1 MVDIEII
8 KKMQCLRKIKPR
20 EEWVFFTKRKILN
33 TPIVSNQTIL
43 KNIWQNLFAPI
54 QKPALV
60 FVTRAMA
67 LAMVVATGGFFYFFH
82 LNQNQTVSEIVPQN
96 SFSQT
101 FENEKLVSALQG
113 INTSLKKIDFS
124 LAILKDSK
132 NKKQTLAMT
141 GITKATANNGEQ
153 IIKEIKRQDSASP
166 QILASLNE
174 LETGFKEMGEKS
186 SNIQIQT
193 IKKAIDEL
201 KQMGLNEEDNISL
214 QKIETHYN
222 EGQYNEAVLLLFK
235 IMDR

>member
-54 QKPALV
+54 QKPALI
-60 FVTRAMA
+60 FVTRVMA

-113 INTSLKKIDFS
+113 INTSLKKIDFIFF
-124 LAILKDSK
+124 LIVY
-132 NKKQTLAMT
+132 
-141 GITKATANNGEQ
+141 
-153 IIKEIKRQDSASP
+153 KEIFNITD
-166 QILASLNE
+166 ILYDILQ
-174 LETGFKEMGEKS
+174 ETFRYS
-186 SNIQIQT
+186 I
-193 IKKAIDEL
+193 L
-201 KQMGLNEEDNISL
+201 
-214 QKIETHYN
+214 Y
-222 EGQYNEAVLLLFK
+222 
-235 IMDR
+235 